1 MTQSTTPTIN
11 RVNMTELTNFEY
23 TKKWSTETD
32 TSAPSLICNAT
43 EFWKKASQQKSP
55 LSHKPK
61 NKGGK
66 VWKIKRAAI
75 IKFNFPFP
83 HKGSRLIVLWLAI
96 EIKTSLK
103 NQIPISCSISV
114 PRFKSVSIESKRP
127 KICGTKR
134 ITAQCQLNSQ
144 LFEILFIKSLIAK
157 EKMWPR
163 LMLNRSH

>member
-1 MTQSTTPTIN
+1 MLKNKRSCDDNLLDKNQLNQIYTFASMMQSTTPTIN

-66 VWKIKRAAI
+66 V
-75 IKFNFPFP
+75 
-83 HKGSRLIVLWLAI
+83 
-96 EIKTSLK
+96 
-103 NQIPISCSISV
+103 
-114 PRFKSVSIESKRP
+114 
-127 KICGTKR
+127 
-134 ITAQCQLNSQ
+134 
-144 LFEILFIKSLIAK
+144 
-157 EKMWPR
+157 
-163 LMLNRSH
+163 